1 MFRNTEHVS
10 NKSGIFTATHIFDV
24 SRFSRQ
30 CPEKLNICSRNRSL
44 PLLLMFRK
52 TQQCSE
58 NLNTV
63 RRTRTFGGPARARAR
78 NSRPPLSTAER
89 RLLALHLERS
99 GRCGATAEAT
109 RPKGIRRQSCSHS
122 TTDTSSCCRLRRK
135 VAAATGTSPRSWT
148 LGGGW
153 RP

>member
-1 MFRNTEHVS
+1 MFRKTEHVS

-24 SRFSRQ
+24 SRFSRH
-30 CPEKLNICSRNRSL
+30 CPENTDICLRNRSL

-58 NLNTV
+58 SLNTV
-63 RRTRTFGGPARARAR
+63 RKTRTFGGPARARAR
-78 NSRPPLSTAER
+78 NSRPPLFTAER

-109 RPKGIRRQSCSHS
+109 RPQGIRRQSCSRS
-122 TTDTSSCCRLRRK
+122 TTDSSICCRLRRK
-135 VAAATGTSPRSWT
+135 VAAATGTSLRSWT